1 MISKVKSTKLVEI
14 FFYVSDAY
22 EKELKFSCERFSNN
36 SCPDF
41 TDQEIMTVY
50 LFCQNQEQR
59 TKIKQIYKFAD
70 EYLRSWFPKLPS
82 YAAFNNRINRLSEAF
97 RLLMD
102 SLLRTHQPSDCSTYE
117 SLLDSLPV
125 ITCSGKRV
133 GKVAPE
139 LTEKGYCST
148 KSMYYYGLKL
158 HTLAFRR
165 ANQLPFPEQLLITAA
180 SENDLNVF
188 RNAWSNIENR
198 TFFGDKIYHDHDFFK
213 RLFATQNTVMMTPVK
228 AVKGQ
233 SEWEKQHDRAA
244 NDLFSKAVSKVR
256 QPIEGWFNWLI
267 EKTDFQR
274 ASKVRSAKGL
284 LVHVFGKLAA
294 AFIYLIFNP

>member
-36 SCPDF
+36 SCPAF
-41 TDQEIMTVY
+41 SDQEIMTVY
-50 LFCQNQEQR
+50 LFCINQEQR
-59 TKIKQIYKFAD
+59 TKIKQIYNFAD
-70 EYLRSWFPKLPS
+70 QYLRSWFPKLPS

-97 RLLMD
+97 RLLTA
-102 SLLRTHQPSDCSTYE
+102 SLLQTHQPADCSAQE

-125 ITCSGKRV
+125 ITCSGKRT
-133 GKVAPE
+133 GKVATE
-139 LTEKGYCST
+139 LTDKGFCST
-148 KSMYYYGLKL
+148 KALYYYGLKL
-158 HTLAFRR
+158 HALAFRR
-165 ANQLPFPEQLLITAA
+165 IKRIPFPEQLLITPA

-188 RNAWSNIENR
+188 KNSWSNIENR
-198 TFFGDKIYHDHDFFK
+198 TFFGDKIYHNVDYFEN
-213 RLFATQNTVMMTPVK
+213 LEASQNSIMLTPVK
-228 AVKGQ
+228 AIKGQ
-233 SEWEKQHDRAA
+233 SEWEKQHDKAA
-244 NDLFSKAVSKVR
+244 NDLFSKAVSTVR
-256 QPIEGWFNWLI
+256 QPIESFFNWLI

-274 ASKVRSAKGL
+274 ASKVRSANGL

>member
-36 SCPDF
+36 SCPEF
-41 TDQEIMTVY
+41 SDQEIMTVY
-50 LFCQNQEQR
+50 LFCISQEQR
-59 TKIKQIYKFAD
+59 TRIKQIYNFAN

-82 YAAFNNRINRLSEAF
+82 YAAFSNRINRLSEAF
-97 RLLMD
+97 RLLTE
-102 SLLRTHQPSDCSTYE
+102 SLLQTHQPSDCFMHE

-133 GKVAPE
+133 GKVATE

-148 KSMYYYGLKL
+148 KSMFYYGIKL
-158 HTLAFRR
+158 HALAFRR
-165 ANQLPFPEQLLITAA
+165 ENQLPFPEQLLITAA

-188 RNAWSNIENR
+188 RNAWSNIDNR
-198 TFFGDKIYHDHDFFK
+198 TFFGDKIYHDHDFFE
-213 RLFATQNTVMMTPVK
+213 RLYVTQNAVMLTPVK
-228 AVKGQ
+228 AIKGQ

-244 NDLFSKAVSKVR
+244 NDLFSKAVSRVR

-294 AFIYLIFNP
+294 AFIYLIF

>member
-1 MISKVKSTKLVEI
+1 MISKAKSTKLIEI

-36 SCPDF
+36 SCPEF

-50 LFCQNQEQR
+50 LFCISQEQR
-59 TKIKQIYKFAD
+59 TKIKQIYNFTN

-82 YAAFNNRINRLSEAF
+82 YAAFNNRLNRLSEAF
-97 RLLMD
+97 RLLTA
-102 SLLRTHQPSDCSTYE
+102 SLLQTHQPLDCYTQE

-148 KSMYYYGLKL
+148 KSMYYFGLKL

-165 ANQLPFPEQLLITAA
+165 ENQLPFPEQLLITAA

-188 RNAWSNIENR
+188 RNAWSTINNR
-198 TFFGDKIYHDHDFFK
+198 TFFGDKIYHDHDFFE
-213 RLFATQNTVMMTPVK
+213 RLYVTQNAVMLTPIK
-228 AVKGQ
+228 AIKGQ
-233 SEWEKQHDRAA
+233 SEWENQRDRAA

-294 AFIYLIFNP
+294 AFIYLIFNS

>member
-14 FFYVSDAY
+14 FFFVSDAY

-36 SCPDF
+36 SCPVF
-41 TDQEIMTVY
+41 SDQEIMTVY
-50 LFCQNQEQR
+50 LFCISQEQR
-59 TKIKQIYKFAD
+59 TKIKQIYNFAD
-70 EYLRSWFPKLPS
+70 QYLRSWFPKLPS

-97 RLLMD
+97 RLLTV
-102 SLLRTHQPSDCSTYE
+102 SLLQTHQPIDCSAQE

-125 ITCSGKRV
+125 ITCSGKRT

-139 LTEKGYCST
+139 LTDKGYCST
-148 KSMYYYGLKL
+148 KSLYYYGVKL
-158 HTLAFRR
+158 HALAFRR
-165 ANQLPFPEQLLITAA
+165 KKKLPFPEQLLITAA

-198 TFFGDKIYHDHDFFK
+198 TFFGDKVYHDHDFFE
-213 RLFATQNTVMMTPVK
+213 RLFTTQNAVMMTPIK

-244 NDLFSKAVSKVR
+244 DDLFSKAVLKVR

-274 ASKVRSAKGL
+274 ASKVRSANGL
-284 LVHVFGKLAA
+284 HVHVFGKLAA
-294 AFIYLIFNP
+294 AFIFLVFNP

>member
-36 SCPDF
+36 SCPAF
-41 TDQEIMTVY
+41 SDQEIMTVY
-50 LFCQNQEQR
+50 LFCINQEQR
-59 TKIKQIYKFAD
+59 TKIKQIYNFAD
-70 EYLRSWFPKLPS
+70 QYLRSWFPKLPS

-97 RLLMD
+97 RLLTA
-102 SLLRTHQPSDCSTYE
+102 SLLQTHQPADCSAQE

-125 ITCSGKRV
+125 ITCSGKRT
-133 GKVAPE
+133 GKVATE
-139 LTEKGYCST
+139 LTDKGFCST
-148 KSMYYYGLKL
+148 KALYYYGLKL
-158 HTLAFRR
+158 HALAFRR
-165 ANQLPFPEQLLITAA
+165 IKRIPFPEQLLITPA

-188 RNAWSNIENR
+188 KNSWSNIENR
-198 TFFGDKIYHDHDFFK
+198 TFFGDKIYHNVDYFEN
-213 RLFATQNTVMMTPVK
+213 LAASQNSIMLTPVK
-228 AVKGQ
+228 AIKGQ
-233 SEWEKQHDRAA
+233 SEWEKQHDKAA
-244 NDLFSKAVSKVR
+244 NDLFSKAVSTVR
-256 QPIEGWFNWLI
+256 QPIESFFNWLI

-274 ASKVRSAKGL
+274 ASKVRSANGL

>member
-36 SCPDF
+36 SCPEF

-59 TKIKQIYKFAD
+59 TKIKQIYCFAD

-82 YAAFNNRINRLSEAF
+82 YKAFNNRINRLSEAF
-97 RLLMD
+97 RLLTN
-102 SLLRTHQPSDCSTYE
+102 SLLRTYQPSDCSAQE

-125 ITCSGKRV
+125 ITCSGKRT

-139 LTEKGYCST
+139 LTDKGYCST
-148 KSMYYYGLKL
+148 KSLYYHGLKL

-165 ANQLPFPEQLLITAA
+165 EKQLPYPEQLLITAA

-188 RNAWSNIENR
+188 RNCWSNIENR
-198 TFFGDKIYHDHDFFK
+198 TFFGDKIYHDNNFFE
-213 RLFATQNTVMMTPVK
+213 RLFITHNAVMLTPVK
-228 AVKGQ
+228 SIKGQ
-233 SEWEKQHDRAA
+233 SEWEKQRDRAS

>member
-1 MISKVKSTKLVEI
+1 MISKAKSTKLVEI

-22 EKELKFSCERFSNN
+22 EKELKFSCERYSNN
-36 SCPDF
+36 SSPEFSDVEIMTIYLFC
-41 TDQEIMTVY
+41 TDQE
-50 LFCQNQEQR
+50 QR
-59 TKIKQIYKFAD
+59 FKIKQIHKFAD

-97 RLLMD
+97 RLLTE
-102 SLLRTHQPSDCSTYE
+102 SLLRTHQPEGCFHNV
-117 SLLDSLPV
+117 SLLDSLPI

-158 HTLAFRR
+158 HALAFRR
-165 ANQLPFPEQLLITAA
+165 EKQLPFPEQMLITSA

-188 RNAWSNIENR
+188 RNAWSNISNR
-198 TFFGDKIYHDHDFFK
+198 TFFGDKIYHDHEFFEC
-213 RLFATQNTVMMTPVK
+213 LSSTQNAVMMTPVK
-228 AVKGQ
+228 GIKGQ
-233 SEWEKQHDRAA
+233 SEWEKQHDKAA
-244 NDLFSKAVSKVR
+244 NDLFSQAVSKVR
-256 QPIEGWFNWLI
+256 QPIEGFFHWLI

-274 ASKVRSAKGL
+274 ASKVRSTK
-284 LVHVFGKLAA
+284 
-294 AFIYLIFNP
+294 NPKRDPNNLQITSIATDIC

>member
-36 SCPDF
+36 KCPVF
-41 TDQEIMTVY
+41 SDQEIMTVY
-50 LFCQNQEQR
+50 LFCISQEQR
-59 TKIKQIYKFAD
+59 IKINHIYDFAD
-70 EYLRSWFPKLPS
+70 QYLRSWFPKLPS

-97 RLLMD
+97 RLLTA
-102 SLLRTHQPSDCSTYE
+102 SLLQTHQPLDCSAQE

-125 ITCSGKRV
+125 ITCSGKRT
-133 GKVAPE
+133 GKVATE
-139 LTEKGYCST
+139 LTDKGYCST
-148 KSMYYYGLKL
+148 KSLYYYGLKL
-158 HTLAFRR
+158 HALAFRR
-165 ANQLPFPEQLLITAA
+165 IKRIPFPEQLLITPA

-188 RNAWSNIENR
+188 KNSWSNIENR
-198 TFFGDKIYHDHDFFK
+198 TFFGDKIYHNVDYFEN
-213 RLFATQNTVMMTPVK
+213 LVASQNSIMLTPVK
-228 AVKGQ
+228 AIKGQ

-244 NDLFSKAVSKVR
+244 NDLFSKAVSTVR
-256 QPIEGWFNWLI
+256 QPIESFFNWLI

>member
-14 FFYVSDAY
+14 FFYISDAY
-22 EKELKFSCERFSNN
+22 EKELKFSCQRFSNN
-36 SCPDF
+36 CKPDF
-41 TDQEIMTVY
+41 SDQEIMTLY
-50 LFCQNQEQR
+50 LFCISQEQR
-59 TKIKQIYKFAD
+59 TKIKQIYTFAD

-82 YAAFNNRINRLSEAF
+82 YEAFNNRINRLSEAF
-97 RLLMD
+97 RLLTD
-102 SLLRTHQPSDCSTYE
+102 LLLRTHQPSDCVTQV

-125 ITCSGKRV
+125 ITCSGKRA
-133 GKVAPE
+133 GKVATE
-139 LTEKGYCST
+139 LTQKGFCST
-148 KSMYYYGLKL
+148 KSLYYYGLKL

-165 ANQLPFPEQLLITAA
+165 ENQLPFPEQMLITPA

-198 TFFGDKIYHDHDFFK
+198 TFFGDKIYHDTDFFES
-213 RLFATQNTVMMTPVK
+213 LSITHNAFMLTPVK
-228 AVKGQ
+228 AIKNQ
-233 SEWEKQHDRAA
+233 PEWEKQHDRAF
-244 NDLFSKAVSKVR
+244 NDLFSKAVSTVR
-256 QPIEGWFNWLI
+256 QPIEGFFNWLI

>member
-36 SCPDF
+36 SCPEF
-41 TDQEIMTVY
+41 SDQEIMTVY
-50 LFCQNQEQR
+50 LFCISLEQR
-59 TKIKQIYKFAD
+59 TKIKQIYNFAN

-97 RLLMD
+97 RLLTE
-102 SLLRTHQPSDCSTYE
+102 SLLQTHRPSDCFIHE
-117 SLLDSLPV
+117 SLLDSLP
-125 ITCSGKRV
+125 IMTCSGKRL

-148 KSMYYYGLKL
+148 KSTFYYGLKL
-158 HTLAFRR
+158 HALAFRR
-165 ANQLPFPEQLLITAA
+165 ENQLPFPEQLLITAA

-188 RNAWSNIENR
+188 RNTWSNIDNR
-198 TFFGDKIYHDHDFFK
+198 TFFGDKIYHDHDFFE
-213 RLFATQNTVMMTPVK
+213 RLYVTQNAVMLTPVK
-228 AVKGQ
+228 AIKGQ
-233 SEWEKQHDRAA
+233 SDWEKQQDRAA

-274 ASKVRSAKGL
+274 ANKVRSAKGL

-294 AFIYLIFNP
+294 AFIYLIF

>member
-36 SCPDF
+36 SFPEF

-59 TKIKQIYKFAD
+59 TKIKQIYCFAD

-82 YAAFNNRINRLSEAF
+82 YKAFNNRINRLSEAF
-97 RLLMD
+97 RLLTD
-102 SLLRTHQPSDCSTYE
+102 SLLQTHQPSDCSAQE

-125 ITCSGKRV
+125 ITCSGKRT

-139 LTEKGYCST
+139 LTDKGYCST
-148 KSMYYYGLKL
+148 KSLYYHGLKL

-165 ANQLPFPEQLLITAA
+165 DKQLPFPEQLLITAA

-198 TFFGDKIYHDHDFFK
+198 TFFGDKIYHDHDFFE
-213 RLFATQNTVMMTPVK
+213 RVFVTHNAVMLTPVK
-228 AVKGQ
+228 SIKGQ

-256 QPIEGWFNWLI
+256 QPIEGWFSWLI

>member
-36 SCPDF
+36 SCPEF

-50 LFCQNQEQR
+50 LFCINQEQR
-59 TKIKQIYKFAD
+59 TKISQIYCFAD
-70 EYLRSWFPKLPS
+70 DYLRSWFPKLPS
-82 YAAFNNRINRLSEAF
+82 YSAFNNRINRLSEAF
-97 RLLMD
+97 RLLTD
-102 SLLRTHQPSDCSTYE
+102 SLLRTYQPSDCSTQE

-133 GKVAPE
+133 GKVATE

-148 KSMYYYGLKL
+148 KSMFYYGIKL

-165 ANQLPFPEQLLITAA
+165 ENQLPFPEQLLITSAA
-180 SENDLNVF
+180 ENDLNVF
-188 RNAWSNIENR
+188 RNAWSNIEHR
-198 TFFGDKIYHDHDFFK
+198 TFFGDKIYHDHDFFE
-213 RLFATQNTVMMTPVK
+213 RLYETQNAVMLTPVK

-244 NDLFSKAVSKVR
+244 NDLFSRAVSKVR

>member
-36 SCPDF
+36 KCPVF
-41 TDQEIMTVY
+41 SDQEIMTVY
-50 LFCQNQEQR
+50 LFCISQEQR
-59 TKIKQIYKFAD
+59 TKINHIYDFAD
-70 EYLRSWFPKLPS
+70 QCLRSWFPKLPS

-97 RLLMD
+97 RLLTA
-102 SLLRTHQPSDCSTYE
+102 SLLQTHQPLDCSAQE

-125 ITCSGKRV
+125 ITCSGKRT
-133 GKVAPE
+133 GKVATE
-139 LTEKGYCST
+139 LTDKGYCST
-148 KSMYYYGLKL
+148 KSLYYYGLKL
-158 HTLAFRR
+158 HALAFRR
-165 ANQLPFPEQLLITAA
+165 IKRIPFPEQLLITPA

-188 RNAWSNIENR
+188 KNSWSNIENR
-198 TFFGDKIYHDHDFFK
+198 TFFGDKIYHNVDYFEN
-213 RLFATQNTVMMTPVK
+213 LAASQNSIMLTPVK
-228 AVKGQ
+228 AIKGQ
-233 SEWEKQHDRAA
+233 SEWEKQYDRAA
-244 NDLFSKAVSKVR
+244 NDLFSKAVSTVR
-256 QPIEGWFNWLI
+256 QPIESFFNWLI

-274 ASKVRSAKGL
+274 AGKVRSAKGL

>member
-1 MISKVKSTKLVEI
+1 
-14 FFYVSDAY
+14 
-22 EKELKFSCERFSNN
+22 
-36 SCPDF
+36 
-41 TDQEIMTVY
+41 MTVY
-50 LFCQNQEQR
+50 LFCQSQEQR
-59 TKIKQIYKFAD
+59 TKIKQIYCFAD

-82 YAAFNNRINRLSEAF
+82 YKAFNNRINRLSEAF
-97 RLLMD
+97 RLLTD
-102 SLLRTHQPSDCSTYE
+102 SLLRTYEPSDCSAQE

-125 ITCSGKRV
+125 ITCSGKRT

-139 LTEKGYCST
+139 LTDKGYCST
-148 KSMYYYGLKL
+148 KSLYYHGLKL

-165 ANQLPFPEQLLITAA
+165 EKQLPFPEQLLITAA
-180 SENDLNVF
+180 SESDLNVF

-198 TFFGDKIYHDHDFFK
+198 TFFGDKIYHDHDFFE
-213 RLFATQNTVMMTPVK
+213 RVFVTHNAVMLTPVK
-228 AVKGQ
+228 SIKGQ

>member
-36 SCPDF
+36 SSPEF

-50 LFCQNQEQR
+50 LFCINQEQR
-59 TKIKQIYKFAD
+59 TKISQIYCFAD
-70 EYLRSWFPKLPS
+70 DYLRSWFPKLPS
-82 YAAFNNRINRLSEAF
+82 YSAFNNRINRLSEAF
-97 RLLMD
+97 RLLTD
-102 SLLRTHQPSDCSTYE
+102 SLLRTYQPSDCSTQE

-133 GKVAPE
+133 GKVATE

-148 KSMYYYGLKL
+148 KSMFYYGIKL

-165 ANQLPFPEQLLITAA
+165 ENQLPFPEQLLITSAA
-180 SENDLNVF
+180 ENDLNVF
-188 RNAWSNIENR
+188 RNAWSNIEHR
-198 TFFGDKIYHDHDFFK
+198 TFFGDKIYHDHDFFE
-213 RLFATQNTVMMTPVK
+213 RLYETQNAVMLTPVK

-244 NDLFSKAVSKVR
+244 NDLFSRAVSKVR

>member
-36 SCPDF
+36 SFPEF

-59 TKIKQIYKFAD
+59 TKIKQIYCFAH

-82 YAAFNNRINRLSEAF
+82 YKAFNNRINRLSEAF
-97 RLLMD
+97 RLLTD
-102 SLLRTHQPSDCSTYE
+102 SLLQTHQPSDCSAQE

-125 ITCSGKRV
+125 ITCSGKRT

-139 LTEKGYCST
+139 LTDKGYCST
-148 KSMYYYGLKL
+148 KSLYYHGLKL

-165 ANQLPFPEQLLITAA
+165 DKQLPFPEQLLITAA

-198 TFFGDKIYHDHDFFK
+198 TFFGDKIYHDHDFFE
-213 RLFATQNTVMMTPVK
+213 RVFVTHNAVMLTPVK
-228 AVKGQ
+228 SIKGQ

-256 QPIEGWFNWLI
+256 QPIEGWFSWLI

>member
-36 SCPDF
+36 SCPGF

-50 LFCQNQEQR
+50 LFCISQEQR
-59 TKIKQIYKFAD
+59 TKIKQIYNFAN

-97 RLLMD
+97 RLLTA
-102 SLLRTHQPSDCSTYE
+102 SLLQTHQPLGCFTQE

-148 KSMYYYGLKL
+148 KSMYYFGLKL
-158 HTLAFRR
+158 HALAFRR
-165 ANQLPFPEQLLITAA
+165 ENQLPFPEQLLITAA

-198 TFFGDKIYHDHDFFK
+198 TFFGDKIYHDHDFFE
-213 RLFATQNTVMMTPVK
+213 RLFATQNAVMMTPVK

>member
-1 MISKVKSTKLVEI
+1 MISKAKSTKLVEI
-14 FFYVSDAY
+14 FFYVSDLY

-41 TDQEIMTVY
+41 SDQEIMTVY
-50 LFCQNQEQR
+50 LFCINQEQR
-59 TKIKQIYKFAD
+59 NKIKQIYTFAND
-70 EYLRSWFPKLPS
+70 YLRSWFPKLPS

-97 RLLMD
+97 RLLTA
-102 SLLRTHQPSDCSTYE
+102 SLLRTHQPSDCAFQE

-125 ITCSGKRV
+125 ITCSGKRM

-148 KSMYYYGLKL
+148 KSMFYYGLKL
-158 HTLAFRR
+158 HALAFRR
-165 ANQLPFPEQLLITAA
+165 ENQLPFPEQLLITAA

-198 TFFGDKIYHDHDFFK
+198 TFFGDKIYHDYDFFE
-213 RLFATQNTVMMTPVK
+213 RLQITHNATMLTPVK
-228 AVKGQ
+228 AIKGQ
-233 SEWEKQHDRAA
+233 SEWEKHHDRAA

-294 AFIYLIFNP
+294 AFIYLVFNP

>member
-36 SCPDF
+36 SCPAF
-41 TDQEIMTVY
+41 SDQEIMTVY
-50 LFCQNQEQR
+50 LFCINQEQR
-59 TKIKQIYKFAD
+59 TKIKQIYNFAD
-70 EYLRSWFPKLPS
+70 QYLRSWFPKLPS

-97 RLLMD
+97 RLLTA
-102 SLLRTHQPSDCSTYE
+102 SLLQTHQPADCSAQE

-125 ITCSGKRV
+125 ITCSGKRT
-133 GKVAPE
+133 GKVATE
-139 LTEKGYCST
+139 LTDKGFCST
-148 KSMYYYGLKL
+148 KSLYYYGLKL
-158 HTLAFRR
+158 HALAFRR
-165 ANQLPFPEQLLITAA
+165 IKRIPFPEQLLITPA

-188 RNAWSNIENR
+188 KNSWSNIENR
-198 TFFGDKIYHDHDFFK
+198 TFFGDKIYHNVDYFEN
-213 RLFATQNTVMMTPVK
+213 LAASQNSIMLTPVK
-228 AVKGQ
+228 AIKGQ
-233 SEWEKQHDRAA
+233 SEWEKQHDKAA
-244 NDLFSKAVSKVR
+244 NDLFSKAVSTVR
-256 QPIEGWFNWLI
+256 QPIESFFNWLI

-274 ASKVRSAKGL
+274 ASKVRSANGL